1 MSSWQGRSKG
11 TPLGYRIFISILKNF
26 GVVPAYLLLRFV
38 AGYYFLF
45 DRKSSK
51 ILRSYF
57 RDHLHF
63 SKWKT
68 IGMMYKNYY
77 VFGQGI
83 IDKVVMMANVENQFT
98 FDFDGEENLR
108 SITALGKGGLL
119 LSAHLGNWEI
129 AGHLLKR
136 LETRINIVMYDGE
149 HEKIKQY
156 LEGVTGK
163 RNMNV
168 IVIKDDISH
177 IYAINEALR
186 NNELVCMHA
195 DRFVDGN
202 KTVSHEFLGEEA
214 RFPLGPFILASTFKV
229 PVSFVYAFKETNK
242 HYHLFSSEPKRY
254 GHLTKGEVVPALL
267 KDYVEEMERKTKLYP
282 AQWFNYYD
290 FWKA

>member
-26 GVVPAYLLLRFV
+26 GVAPAYLLLRFV

-57 RDHLHF
+57 RDRLHF

-68 IGMMYKNYY
+68 ISMMYKNYY
-77 VFGQGI
+77 VFGQTI
-83 IDKVVMMANVENQFT
+83 IDKVVMMASIENKFT
-98 FDFDGEENLR
+98 FDFDGEKNLR
-108 SITALGKGGLL
+108 NITALGKGGLL

-129 AGHLLKR
+129 AGHLLRR

-149 HEKIKQY
+149 HEKIKHT
-156 LEGVTGK
+156 LEGTTGK

-195 DRFVDGN
+195 DRFVEGN
-202 KTVSHEFLGEEA
+202 KTVSHKFLGEEA
-214 RFPLGPFILASTFKV
+214 RFPLGPFVLASTFKV
-229 PVSFVYAFKETNK
+229 PVSFVYAFKETNR

-254 GHLTKGEVVPALL
+254 DHLPKEDVVPTLL
-267 KDYVEEMERKTKLYP
+267 KDYVEEMETKAKLYP

>member
-26 GVVPAYLLLRFV
+26 GVSPAYLLLRFV

-57 RDHLHF
+57 RDRLHF

-83 IDKVVMMANVENQFT
+83 IDKVVMMANVENKFT

-108 SITALGKGGLL
+108 NITALGKGGLL

-149 HEKIKQY
+149 HEQIKQY

-195 DRFVDGN
+195 DRFVEGN
-202 KTVSHEFLGEEA
+202 KTVAHKFLGEEA
-214 RFPLGPFILASTFKV
+214 KFPVGPFVLASTFKV
-229 PVSFVYAFKETNK
+229 PVSFVYAFKETNR

-254 GHLTKGEVVPALL
+254 DQLAKAEVVPALL
-267 KDYVEEMERKTKLYP
+267 KDYVEEMESKAKLYP
-282 AQWFNYYD
+282 AQWFNYYN